1 MMFRITAKEL
11 TVLMALSITPEAGF
25 EFETDRLDVRAARYR
40 VLQVDQDQLQITR
53 TDWLREPELSGDR
66 DAGGRS

>member
-53 TDWLREPELSGDR
+53 TDWLPEPGLSG
-66 DAGGRS
+66 GGAAARQS